1 MIGKEWYDFCSYI
14 SMFQWKDHSSIWKG
28 EGIYHLTF
36 NVRDRDPL
44 LGTICGT
51 ETDARVELTPIGF
64 AISADLSKIEERY
77 PGVKLCAKQLMPEH
91 LHVVLWVQSADAPSI
106 RQIAHGFR
114 LGVTK
119 MVREANVA
127 RSQYMNGNGS
137 ADVAHPRYINGNGT
151 EKDGLLLD
159 RPFIRTLSHKG
170 QLRAM
175 IDYVHSNPYRRL
187 VKSKNPELFTLH
199 HCTEKGGLAFR
210 SMGNHWLLDWPMR
223 QLVECQ
229 RSATQ
234 EDWDKQLRHL
244 MKYAEQGT
252 VTYSAVANKGE
263 SYIVRHI
270 REAGYPVVI
279 LLRNGFPQAGS
290 EDEKYYKPGGVYFD
304 ICAKGRLLMLES
316 YPENFDHEQVIA
328 ATETALQCK
337 AEEKNL
343 PYRSIPR
350 SSQRWRFIAG
360 NEMLRIL
367 CFAH

>member
-1 MIGKEWYDFCSYI
+1 
-14 SMFQWKDHSSIWKG
+14 MFHWKDHSNVWKG

-36 NVRDRDPL
+36 NVRNREPL

-51 ETDARVELTPIGF
+51 EADAHVELTPIGF

-77 PGVKLCAKQLMPEH
+77 PGVKLCAKQLMPDH
-91 LHVVLWVQSADAPSI
+91 LHVVLWVQSADGPSI

-127 RSQYMNGNGS
+127 RLQYMDGNES

-151 EKDGLLLD
+151 EKDGLLLA

-210 SMGNHWLLDWPMR
+210 SMGNHWLLDWPVR
-223 QLVECQ
+223 QIVECR
-229 RSATQ
+229 RSAMQ
-234 EDWDKQLRHL
+234 EDWDKQLGHL
-244 MKYAEQGT
+244 MRQAELGA
-252 VTYSAVANKGE
+252 VTYSSVVNKGE
-263 SYIVRHI
+263 SYIMRRV
-270 REAGYPVVI
+270 REAGYPVIV
-279 LLRNGFPQAGS
+279 LLQNGFPPDGS
-290 EDEKYYKPGGVYFD
+290 EDAKYYKPGGVYFD
-304 ICAKGRLLMLES
+304 VCAQGKLLMLEACS
-316 YPENFDHEQVIA
+316 ENLELPEVITS
-328 ATETALQCK
+328 TEASLQRK
-337 AEEKNL
+337 AEEKGIL
-343 PYRSIPR
+343 YRQIPR
-350 SSQRWRFIAG
+350 ASQRWRFIAG

-367 CFAH
+367 CSH